1 MAAVHAATATM
12 GGASKCRTLGATVG
26 ADASVVLV
34 CDVIALDAVIR
45 AVRNSGGRVG
55 LVLKTTGQDPLNDRV
70 RLILIATPTTVFVID
85 MFAFDLSIA
94 TNVLTAL
101 GEVEIVGHNLQLVLR
116 FLAKVGFVPGI
127 VYDVVLGSQVLH
139 AGRKAVHHTLRDIV
153 DREIGQSLEVDCPG
167 RDWSVDLTP
176 GGIACAAN
184 HAAVLLYLAGSLRE
198 KLGAAG
204 LTSTADLE
212 MKSLLG
218 IAWANGIGIDFSSW
232 NTRAEEKRKE
242 RDEVLGELFTLD
254 PEHKRRNWNSPPQVL
269 AAFAAAGIEIAST
282 NSKVLVEIDHPL
294 ATALR
299 RFRAV
304 DKFVATYEPTWA
316 AEHVRDGRIIPCWTP
331 LGTATGRMS
340 CSKPNLQQIPKAIG
354 YRRCFVAA
362 PGHVLVKG
370 DYSQIELRIVAKIA
384 KEERM
389 LAAFSNNQDLH
400 TLTAAAVTRK
410 PANEVTETDRDLAKS
425 INFGLLYGM
434 GDGGLFDYAHKNY
447 GIAMTLN
454 ESRAYRT
461 AFFSSYPGLR
471 RWHDTTSCE
480 KSSESRTL
488 GGRRRLYLGG
498 RLTPFNRLNL
508 LVR

>member
-1 MAAVHAATATM
+1 M
-12 GGASKCRTLGATVG
+12 
-26 ADASVVLV
+26 
-34 CDVIALDAVIR
+34 
-45 AVRNSGGRVG
+45 
-55 LVLKTTGQDPLNDRV
+55 
-70 RLILIATPTTVFVID
+70 
-85 MFAFDLSIA
+85 
-94 TNVLTAL
+94 
-101 GEVEIVGHNLQLVLR
+101 
-116 FLAKVGFVPGI
+116 LA
-127 VYDVVLGSQVLH
+127 SQVLH
-139 AGRKAVHHTLRDIV
+139 AGRKAVNHTLRDIV
-153 DREIGQSLEVDCPG
+153 DREIGQNLNMDRPG

-176 GGIACAAN
+176 DGIAYAAN

-454 ESRAYRT
+454 DSRAYRT

-471 RWHDTTSCE
+471 RWHDTTYRE
-480 KSSESRTL
+480 PSSESRTL
-488 GGRRRLYLGG
+488 GGRRRLCMDSF
-498 RLTPFNRLNL
+498 RERLNTPVQGTGADGLKSAIAL
-508 LVR
+508 LWLRRGECPGAVPVLFVHDEIVVECVETDAQKTAAWLKQCMLEGMAPLIDPVSVQVEVTIGRTWAGD